1 MGLVGHRLL
10 ETMVVI
16 GNTDFTFAHREEG
29 FDEHINWSIR
39 GYSDLLED
47 VVSFSRYFV
56 ENGTNVVDI
65 GCSTGK
71 ITKAVMEYN
80 EDHAPDAYYVGV
92 EIAKGFFKD
101 LEKRKAALDKK
112 GFVEFIFDDVRNYQ
126 FLNCSLVTSIFTLQ
140 FMSKKDRARVIKDIY
155 DGLNYGGGFIFAEKI
170 DCENSRLQDMMT
182 FNYYDYKRKKFDYD
196 DIMTKERTLRNML
209 KPNTWKEIENMV
221 LDAGFKAVEQSWKNH
236 NFVGAVAIK

>member
-1 MGLVGHRLL
+1 M
-10 ETMVVI
+10 T

-47 VVSFSRYFV
+47 VISFSRYFV

-71 ITKAVMEYN
+71 VTKALMEYN
-80 EDHAPDAYYVGV
+80 EDHAPNAHYVGV
-92 EIAKGFFKD
+92 EIAEGFFKD
-101 LEKRKAALDKK
+101 LEKRKTALEKK
-112 GFVEFIFDDVRNYQ
+112 GSVEFVFDDIRNYQ
-126 FLNCSLVTSIFTLQ
+126 FSNCSLVTSIFTLQ
-140 FMSKKDRARVIKDIY
+140 FMSKKDRAIVIKDIY
-155 DGLNYGGGFIFAEKI
+155 DGLNSGGGFVFAEKI
-170 DCENSRLQDMMT
+170 DCENARLQDMVT

-209 KPNTWKEIENMV
+209 KPNTWQEIEDMV
-221 LDAGFKAVEQSWKNH
+221 LNAGFKAVEQSWKNH
-236 NFVGAVAIK
+236 NFVGAVALK